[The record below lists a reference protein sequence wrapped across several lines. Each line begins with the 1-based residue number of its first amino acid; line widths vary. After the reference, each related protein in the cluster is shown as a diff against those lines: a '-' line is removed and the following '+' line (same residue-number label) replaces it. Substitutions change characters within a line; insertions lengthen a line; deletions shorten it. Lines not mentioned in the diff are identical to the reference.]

1 MAKRLSYHTQSSIN
15 TNERLKT
22 LQRELPA
29 LCTDYF
35 RAISQTTS
43 ALTRLAY
50 AYDLRLF
57 FQYLTEELVSFANSI
72 PSLMQA
78 EDLVRITACD
88 IAGFQEYLQQY
99 VKEDRTGKLHSA
111 DEDSSPILIQNNEY
125 GIMRK
130 LSCIR
135 SFFDYLFKH
144 EIVPA
149 NVATMITLPKLHVK
163 PILYLEP
170 REVQKL
176 MDTVVTGS
184 GLSQRQQKLLAHTRL
199 RDIAILMLFLGTG
212 IRVSELVGI
221 DIDHL
226 DLKASAFMVT
236 RKGGNQ
242 SILYYPDEVKAVI
255 QAYLDFRGKVVA
267 LPGSEHALFL
277 SLQRRRITVRAV
289 EMLVKKFAQV
299 AAPLKEKISPHKLRS
314 TFGTGLY
321 QETGDIYLVS
331 DALGHSDI
339 NTTKRHY
346 AAMQDSRKREAA
358 ERVILPDLRNS
369 IADTLPQDIN
379 EDKA

>member
-1 MAKRLSYHTQSSIN
+1 MIKRVSYHIQTSLN
-15 TNERLKT
+15 TNERLKA
-22 LQRELPA
+22 LQRELPM

-57 FQYLTEELVSFANSI
+57 FQYLTAELVSFANSI

-78 EDLVRITACD
+78 DDLARISSRD

-99 VKEDRTGKLHSA
+99 VKVENTGTGQPR
-111 DEDSSPILIQNNEY
+111 DDDSSPILVQNHES

-130 LSCIR
+130 LSCVR
-135 SFFDYLFKH
+135 SLFEYLFKQG
-144 EIVPA
+144 IIPA
-149 NVATMITLPKLHVK
+149 NVASMITLPKLHTK

-170 REVQKL
+170 HEVEKL
-176 MDTVVTGS
+176 MDTVLTGF
-184 GLSQRQQKLLAHTRL
+184 GLSERQQKLLNHTRL
-199 RDIAILMLFLGTG
+199 RDVAILMLFLGTG

-221 DIDHL
+221 DVDDL
-226 DLKASAFMVT
+226 DLKASAFSVT

-242 SILYYPDEVKAVI
+242 SILYYPEAVNEVL
-255 QAYLDFRGKVVA
+255 QAYLEQREKVET
-267 LPGSEHALFL
+267 LPGSEFALFL
-277 SLQRRRITVRAV
+277 SLQRRRITDRAV
-289 EMLVKKFAQV
+289 ENLVKKYAQI
-299 AAPLKEKISPHKLRS
+299 AAPLKKRISPHKLRS
-314 TFGTGLY
+314 TFGTNLY
-321 QETGDIYLVS
+321 KETSDIYLVA

-358 ERVILPDLRNS
+358 DRIVLPDLHNS
-369 IADTLPQDIN
+369 ATEQHHHEERDNQ
-379 EDKA
+379 E

>member
-1 MAKRLSYHTQSSIN
+1 MAKRLSYHTQTSIN
-15 TNERLKT
+15 TNERLKA
-22 LQRELPA
+22 LQRELPI

-57 FQYLTEELVSFANSI
+57 FQYLTAELVSFANSI

-78 EDLVRITACD
+78 EDLARITARD

-99 VKEDRTGKLHSA
+99 VKEEHAGKIRA
-111 DEDSSPILIQNNEY
+111 IDEDSSPILVQNHEF
-125 GIMRK
+125 GTMRK
-130 LSCIR
+130 LSCVR
-135 SFFDYLFKH
+135 SFFDYLFKQ

-149 NVATMITLPKLHVK
+149 NVAAMITLPKLHVK

-170 REVQKL
+170 HEVQKL
-176 MDTVVTGS
+176 MDTVLTGT
-184 GLSQRQQKLLAHTRL
+184 GLSQRQQKLLNHTRL

-221 DIDHL
+221 DIDDL
-226 DLKASAFMVT
+226 DLNASAFMVT

-255 QAYLDFRGKVVA
+255 QAYLEFRDKVDA

-277 SLQRRRITVRAV
+277 SLQRRRITDRAV
-289 EMLVKKFAQV
+289 ENLVKKFAQV
-299 AAPLKEKISPHKLRS
+299 AAPLKKKISPHKLRS

-321 QETGDIYLVS
+321 QETGDIYLVAE
-331 DALGHSDI
+331 ALGHSDI

-358 ERVILPDLRNS
+358 ERIVLPDLHS
-369 IADTLPQDIN
+369 TDADLLPHEEKDR
-379 EDKA
+379 KG